1 MRVLDLF
8 AGAGGASLGAHRAG
22 ATLVGAIERDP
33 DACATHRAALP
44 ECPVLEQDIR
54 EAELPAADVWW
65 ASPPCQAFSSAGA
78 RLGAS
83 DERNGWPW
91 LWEAFDRAAEPPAW
105 IIAENVVGMTHHS
118 STDCG
123 NPDRCAGCYLERVVL
138 PEFRSRFRCVDMRVL
153 LAADFG
159 VPQMRRRLFLVC
171 GPERYRW
178 PSPTH
183 SDPSQALTLAC
194 GRKPW
199 KSMGEALGLLGVV
212 DTGLRGSARSTDR
225 PSSVIRDG
233 NGSGPRFIGGGGN
246 PHGKNRGH
254 ERDFRDL
261 TDQPCTTITAA
272 QIGNAGPWGLH
283 HGRNTVAHPKQE
295 RPTPSTEP
303 APAISGK
310 GNQYMDRAADR
321 RRLTVQE
328 CAVLQ
333 GFPADFPFQGT
344 KTAQYRQVGNAV
356 PPAFAEALIRSLP

>member
-44 ECPVLEQDIR
+44 DCPVLEQDIR

-118 STDCG
+118 ATDCG

-138 PEFRSRFRCVDMRVL
+138 PEFRSRFRFVDMRVL

-199 KSMGEALGLLGVV
+199 KSMGEALGC
-212 DTGLRGSARSTDR
+212 
-225 PSSVIRDG
+225 
-233 NGSGPRFIGGGGN
+233 SG
-246 PHGKNRGH
+246 KAL
-254 ERDFRDL
+254 D
-261 TDQPCTTITAA
+261 
-272 QIGNAGPWGLH
+272 
-283 HGRNTVAHPKQE
+283 HGRKRE
-295 RPTPSTEP
+295 RPIPTSEPSP
-303 APAISGK
+303 ALNTK
-310 GNQYMDRAADR
+310 GNQYLDRPSPCVMATEVKGATNKLQRASDALKKATGR

-356 PPAFAEALIRSLP
+356 PPAFAEALIGSLP